1 MFKKNKNGNKD
12 FTNDAPEIYSMD
24 DIAYT
29 SDEAIHDRIDRLES
43 ERNRLTGAGRDPYL
57 WEVEIAYLRR
67 EDIIRNDREHAH
79 IEFTQRSGGRDPSGN
94 VELNNVTKTE
104 ESGGLEKLS

>member
-1 MFKKNKNGNKD
+1 MFKKNKNVNKD
-12 FTNDAPEIYSMD
+12 FANEAPEIYSMD

-29 SDEAIHDRIDRLES
+29 SDEAIHDRIDRLEG
-43 ERNRLTGAGRDPYL
+43 ERNRLSGAGRDPYL

-79 IEFTQRSGGRDPSGN
+79 MEFTQRSSGRDSSGD
-94 VELNNVTKTE
+94 VDLNTVTKIE